1 MVTIRKHLF
10 LPLVYLL
17 VFGALIWSY
26 QNSPLFQQHT
36 NVAIHDLQV
45 LTYNGLNKLIGS
57 KPATNEQR
65 VDPSHTTATTTGA
78 RWPQATATVYIDLS
92 NSILRNAAESALS
105 QWNRTGAFTFKQIN
119 DKSKA
124 DITITAIN
132 ENNNNAAGLT
142 NSTTNAMT
150 GYITHADVQ
159 LNASYLLNPSYGY
172 SQQRVINTAEH
183 ELGHAIG
190 LQHANEPSVMQP
202 AGSFYTIQPA
212 DVTAV
217 KKLYAQTPHTGDQNS
232 GNENSSNQQS
242 VRNKKLSTSAK

>member
-1 MVTIRKHLF
+1 MVKIRKRLF

-17 VFGALIWSY
+17 AFGALIWFY
-26 QNSPLFQQHT
+26 QNSPRFQQYA
-36 NVAIHDLQV
+36 NVAIHDAQV
-45 LTYNGLNKLIGS
+45 LTYNGLNKLTGN
-57 KPATNEQR
+57 KPTATEQR
-65 VDPSHTTATTTGA
+65 ADPTHTNATTTGS
-78 RWPQATATVYIDLS
+78 RWPHASATVYVDLS
-92 NSILRNAAESALS
+92 NPVLRSAAESALS

-132 ENNNNAAGLT
+132 ENNDNAAGLT

-159 LNASYLLNPSYGY
+159 LNAGYLLDPSYGY

-190 LQHANEPSVMQP
+190 LQHNNGTSVMQP
-202 AGSFYTIQPA
+202 AGSFFTIQPA
-212 DVTAV
+212 DVAAV
-217 KKLYAQTPHTGDQNS
+217 RKLYAQTPQTT
-232 GNENSSNQQS
+232 NESSSSTQQS
-242 VRNKKLSTSAK
+242 IDAKKLSTLSK

>member
-1 MVTIRKHLF
+1 MVKIRKRLF

-17 VFGALIWSY
+17 AFGALIWFY
-26 QNSPLFQQHT
+26 QNSPRFQQYA
-36 NVAIHDLQV
+36 NVAIHDAQV
-45 LTYNGLNKLIGS
+45 LTYNGLNKLTGN
-57 KPATNEQR
+57 KPTATEQQ
-65 VDPSHTTATTTGA
+65 VDPTHTNATTTGS
-78 RWPQATATVYIDLS
+78 RWPHASATVYVDLS
-92 NSILRNAAESALS
+92 NPVLRSAAESALS

-132 ENNNNAAGLT
+132 ENNDNAAGLT

-159 LNASYLLNPSYGY
+159 LNAGYLLDPSYGY

-190 LQHANEPSVMQP
+190 LQHNNGTSVMQP
-202 AGSFYTIQPA
+202 AGSFFKIQPA
-212 DVTAV
+212 DVAAV
-217 KKLYAQTPHTGDQNS
+217 RKLYAQTPQAT
-232 GNENSSNQQS
+232 NESSSSTQQS
-242 VRNKKLSTSAK
+242 IDAKKLSTLSK